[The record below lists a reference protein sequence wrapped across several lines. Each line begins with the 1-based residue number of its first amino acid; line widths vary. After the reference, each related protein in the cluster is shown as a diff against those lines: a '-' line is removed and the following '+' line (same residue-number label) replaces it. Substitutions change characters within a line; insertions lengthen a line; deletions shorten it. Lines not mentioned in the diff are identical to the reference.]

1 MVIVVECWESAAF
14 VCDFPI
20 TTQSGIGYSD
30 FQTSRNHWPPPQFVE
45 PTGSASLGAASR
57 ALFVEKVRSSNA
69 ACQAG
74 DFATAVALSAARLKQ
89 GQFAAALQDATRA
102 RELCPNWPKAYY
114 RQGVALQCLGRH
126 GEALAAFSSGL
137 GVEPSSRQ
145 LLAALV
151 EASLKSPLRTTLE
164 PTFRQL
170 EAMKLDQSPFVLI
183 SVSK

>member
-1 MVIVVECWESAAF
+1 M
-14 VCDFPI
+14 
-20 TTQSGIGYSD
+20 
-30 FQTSRNHWPPPQFVE
+30 
-45 PTGSASLGAASR
+45 
-57 ALFVEKVRSSNA
+57 
-69 ACQAG
+69 
-74 DFATAVALSAARLKQ
+74 
-89 GQFAAALQDATRA
+89 
-102 RELCPNWPKAYY
+102 
-114 RQGVALQCLGRH
+114 ALQCLGRH

-183 SVSK
+183 SVS